1 MSRFG
6 VGKMPDSAASEDHL
20 FGIPVLLL
28 SEGF

>member
-6 VGKMPDSAASEDHL
+6 VWQDADSAANEDHL

>member
-6 VGKMPDSAASEDHL
+6 VGKMPDSAANEDHL
-20 FGIPVLLL
+20 GIPVLLL